1 MEIKSAIEPPAK
13 IKVIGVGGGGGSAVN
28 RMIKSSIRGVE
39 FLVANTDEQALV
51 NSQAPVKIQIGKT
64 ITKGLG
70 AGMDPEMGMKAAE
83 ESQNEIRDALAGAHM
98 VFITCGLGGGTGTGA
113 CPIVAEL
120 ARDIGALT
128 IAIVTKPF
136 TFELSSRK
144 QIAEKGWDE
153 LASKVDAIITIPNDK
168 ILQIVDK
175 KTPAIDAFQLADEIL
190 QQGVRGISEIITVT
204 GIINVDFADV
214 KRIMK
219 NSGSAIM
226 GIGRATGDNR
236 AVEAAKMAISSPLLD
251 LSIEGAKGVLF
262 TVTGGPNLAMY
273 EIQEAAKIIT
283 SSADPEADVI
293 FGTIIDETLGDELHV
308 TVIATGFSDR
318 DVVVSKAAATSYDK
332 TYADRPT
339 PAYPLNQGLFN
350 PPTPRTILPKSQ
362 PKEEIRKTRIEEAL
376 QQQQQQSPATDD
388 ADDELEI
395 PAFIRKKMM

>member
-1 MEIKSAIEPPAK
+1 MEVKPAIETPAK

-28 RMIKSSIRGVE
+28 RMIKSNIRGVE

-51 NSQAPVKIQIGKT
+51 NSCAPTKIQIGKT

-70 AGMDPEMGMKAAE
+70 AGMDPEMGKKAAE
-83 ESQNEIRDALAGAHM
+83 ESQNEIRDALNGAHM

-113 CPIVAEL
+113 SPVVAGL
-120 ARDIGALT
+120 AKDIGALT
-128 IAIVTKPF
+128 LGIVTKPF
-136 TFELSSRK
+136 SFELSSRK
-144 QIAEKGWDE
+144 QIAEKGWED

-168 ILQIVDK
+168 IFQIVDK
-175 KTPAIDAFQLADEIL
+175 KTPALDAFELADEIL

-204 GIINVDFADV
+204 GLINVDFADV

-226 GIGRATGDNR
+226 GIGKGTGDNR

-262 TVTGGPNLAMY
+262 TVTGGPDLAMY

-283 SSADPEADVI
+283 SSVDPDADVI
-293 FGTIIDETLGDELHV
+293 FGTIIDESLGDELRV

-318 DVVVSKAAATSYDK
+318 DKVVSKAAASSFEK
-332 TYADRPT
+332 SMIDRPT
-339 PAYPLNQGLFN
+339 AYPLNTGLFN
-350 PPTPRTILPKSQ
+350 PPAPRTVAAKQSNVLD
-362 PKEEIRKTRIEEAL
+362 RKQKIEEP
-376 QQQQQQSPATDD
+376 QNPQSRADE
-388 ADDELEI
+388 ADDDLEI
-395 PAFIRKKMM
+395 PAFIRKKML